1 MKETVWLEKKEYERQ
16 QMKLD
21 DCIMRLSI
29 IKDRLDKAILL
40 EIKMK
45 EKDEL

>member
-1 MKETVWLEKKEYERQ
+1 MKETVWLNKKEYKRQ

-29 IKDRLDKAILL
+29 IKERLNKAILL
-40 EIKMK
+40 EIK